1 MARPLVKR
9 KEDGTLYTRR
19 PVVEAEIAE
28 LELLNQT
35 ELVTRCR
42 LQSKSVVGFVSPEAL
57 LYFVRTI
64 DSTSPHHELLLSILI
79 SRAIHLLPKPDS
91 SDGATVDIGRL
102 LIRDRVL
109 DAFVDRLLAERLEY
123 EEKLDYFEI
132 NFNAAL
138 AKDRLDASDQ
148 VWKELNRS
156 VPVANDDEEPSPEVE
171 SALEQGD
178 PFDPGELDKKDYRRM
193 LEGAIDALPPL
204 QRQII
209 EMIRNEIPITSID
222 PSILTISKVLEKSEK
237 TIRIQRDRAYATL
250 RRRLERKE
258 GLK

>member
-1 MARPLVKR
+1 MARPLRKR
-9 KEDGTLYTRR
+9 KEDGTLYVRR
-19 PVVEAEIAE
+19 PLVEAEIAE
-28 LELLNQT
+28 LELLNQP
-35 ELVTRCR
+35 ELVARCR
-42 LQSKSVVGFVSPEAL
+42 LRSKSAVGFVSPEAV

-64 DSTSPHHELLLSILI
+64 DSTSPHHESLLTILI
-79 SRAIHLLPKPDS
+79 GCAIHLLPKPDN

-109 DAFVDRLLAERLEY
+109 DAFVDRLLADQAEY

-138 AKDRLDASDQ
+138 VKDRYDASAQ

-156 VPVANDDEEPSPEVE
+156 EPLADDDEEASPEVDVVLGQDD
-171 SALEQGD
+171 S
-178 PFDPGELDKKDYRRM
+178 FDPEELDKKDYRR
-193 LEGAIDALPPL
+193 LLDGAIDALPLL

-209 EMIRNEIPITSID
+209 EMLRNDIPITSID
-222 PSILTISKVLEKSEK
+222 PNIPTISNVLKKSEK
-237 TIRIQRDRAYATL
+237 TIRIHRDRAYLTL